1 MRGLLFMTMSFL
13 ANIGIILIN
22 IYVIWKIAGAELDPR
37 KFDQKKRIQFIIL
50 ESIVGVSLM
59 MFSATFMDVRFDF
72 RSLLFSLCMKFL
84 GKRITIG
91 TIAIV
96 AIMRFLFGG
105 LLISV
110 INLAIS
116 MVFMLTISYA
126 FKLAS
131 SRFGTLGQLLAIN
144 YYYIFLT
151 IPGVMI
157 TLQNGAFIF
166 QIIMVEIAI
175 STVFTMIIYSVLR
188 DVYHLASLTVTDG
201 LTGLYNSRKFY
212 QDLDAIPTEEN
223 DHALIILDID
233 NFKTFNDL
241 HGHLIGDN
249 ILKALSATLHNM
261 CSDHCAFY
269 RFGGEEFVTILKDD
283 SGRLAYSVAEK
294 IEDEVS
300 RITILDDKGGELKF
314 TVSIGIAYQRNNEE
328 LLTTFYRADK
338 AMFVAKTNGKNQII
352 ID

>member
-13 ANIGIILIN
+13 ANNGIILIN

-212 QDLDAIPTEEN
+212 QDLDAIPTE
-223 DHALIILDID
+223 
-233 NFKTFNDL
+233 
-241 HGHLIGDN
+241 
-249 ILKALSATLHNM
+249 
-261 CSDHCAFY
+261 
-269 RFGGEEFVTILKDD
+269 
-283 SGRLAYSVAEK
+283 
-294 IEDEVS
+294 
-300 RITILDDKGGELKF
+300 
-314 TVSIGIAYQRNNEE
+314 
-328 LLTTFYRADK
+328 
-338 AMFVAKTNGKNQII
+338 
-352 ID
+352 